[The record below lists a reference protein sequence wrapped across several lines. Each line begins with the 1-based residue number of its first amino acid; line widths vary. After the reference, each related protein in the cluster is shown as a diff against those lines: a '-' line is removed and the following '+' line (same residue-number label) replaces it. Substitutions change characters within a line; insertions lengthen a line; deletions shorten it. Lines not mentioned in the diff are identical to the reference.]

1 MFTFIKHLVGQKT
14 IQEYVEEISTL
25 NSENDFL
32 NNRIKNLENENKAFK
47 EKLSSSE
54 LENRVLRETL
64 KTKEDKKNFVD
75 IDILKERAVLLT
87 QKANENF
94 IFEPEEIEE
103 MKKDKILGFLEENFE
118 RFSSIVEEIFKL
130 KFEMQRMDTEAF
142 ENELIEISETIE
154 KINESKK
161 GIIKM
166 ANKRDLSIY
175 KTKLTPADLNFP
187 IFNDKNPDNHLYEF
201 KQHFRKF
208 LKLANISF
216 SESSYL
222 LYKCLD
228 GRPKE
233 NVFAE
238 HGAFESDVTKIF
250 LTLEKY
256 HGNIVDIVERL
267 QSKLKC
273 IEIPSHV
280 SRRWGT
286 ILERS
291 NLAIKYIKSLKYL
304 EDVNENQIIFNG
316 SLKTTLCHIVPPE
329 HFNHLKLKLLARPEN
344 ILQAV
349 IDSIEINMVQARMK
363 FKQEEQHIPSK
374 DPICFLG
381 HETTFKTDH
390 GVYELMDLPTN
401 KIYCSICK
409 YFEASYEPR
418 PHLICRTKFS
428 AFVVSET
435 CPFIRNKTPL
445 ERTEYLNQKGIC
457 RKCFI
462 SNEHEERTCGFS
474 KKKSYLKCSNTN
486 CFLRYSAC
494 HLHLDENKLKFQ
506 ELNKITKKF
515 NICVSN

>member
-75 IDILKERAVLLT
+75 IDILKERAFLLT

-118 RFSSIVEEIFKL
+118 RCSSIVEEIFKL

-233 NVFAE
+233 NVFSE

-349 IDSIEINMVQARMK
+349 IDSIEINMNQARMK
-363 FKQEEQHIPSK
+363 FKHEEQHIPSK

-381 HETTFKTDH
+381 QETTFKTDH

>member
-1 MFTFIKHLVGQKT
+1 
-14 IQEYVEEISTL
+14 
-25 NSENDFL
+25 
-32 NNRIKNLENENKAFK
+32 
-47 EKLSSSE
+47 
-54 LENRVLRETL
+54 
-64 KTKEDKKNFVD
+64 
-75 IDILKERAVLLT
+75 
-87 QKANENF
+87 
-94 IFEPEEIEE
+94 
-103 MKKDKILGFLEENFE
+103 
-118 RFSSIVEEIFKL
+118 
-130 KFEMQRMDTEAF
+130 MDLIEAF

-187 IFNDKNPDNHLYEF
+187 VFNDKNPDNHVYEF

-233 NVFAE
+233 NVFSE

-256 HGNIVDIVERL
+256 HGNVVDIVERL
-267 QSKLKC
+267 HSKLKC

-349 IDSIEINMVQARMK
+349 IDSIEINMNQARMK
-363 FKQEEQHIPSK
+363 FKHEEQHIPSK

-381 HETTFKTDH
+381 QETTFKTDH
-390 GVYELMDLPTN
+390 GVYEQMDLPTN
-401 KIYCSICK
+401 TIYCSICK

-418 PHLICRTKFS
+418 PNLICRTKFS
-428 AFVVSET
+428 AFVVLES
-435 CPFIRNKTPL
+435 CNILMNKSPL
-445 ERTEYLNQKGIC
+445 ERANLLDSKGIC
-457 RKCFI
+457 KRCVV
-462 SNEHEERTCGFS
+462 SNTHKEEDCKFP
-474 KKKSYLKCSNTN
+474 KAKSYLQCSNMR
-486 CFLRYSAC
+486 CQLRFSAC
-494 HLHLDENKLKFQ
+494 FYHVDENKIKFQ
-506 ELNKITKKF
+506 KLNDITRRF
-515 NICVSN
+515 NICVST